1 MGGVSFQSSM
11 GGVSVWV
18 YQIITKFCN
27 TETKLAPPMYTK
39 SKQKIPTTTLTLC
52 SYCCLSLKFLVEK
65 TLGETYILK
74 NIANYAMD

>member
-1 MGGVSFQSSM
+1 MGKGPKEMFSKVAWGGYHSKVAW

-52 SYCCLSLKFLVEK
+52 SYCCLRLKFLVEK
-65 TLGETYILK
+65 NSG
-74 NIANYAMD
+74 